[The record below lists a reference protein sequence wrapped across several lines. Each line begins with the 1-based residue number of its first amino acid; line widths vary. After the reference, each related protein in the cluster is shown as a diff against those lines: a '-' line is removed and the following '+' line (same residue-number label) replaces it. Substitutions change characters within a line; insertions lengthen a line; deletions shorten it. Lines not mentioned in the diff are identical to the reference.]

1 MSPPLNLLLIEDDRM
16 LADAICAAIRQQPW
30 VVDHAGDA
38 AAARTALVDHAYS
51 AVLLDIGLPKGS
63 GIDVLRFLRDRFDA
77 TPVIVLTA
85 RGQLSDRIQGL
96 DAGADDYLVKPF
108 QLGELLARIRAVI
121 RRAEGQVVGSISNGN
136 VTLDPRRRAVT
147 QRGVPVALSAH
158 EYQLLLAL
166 LTRAGRI
173 VTRDEL
179 ERAVYG
185 DTAAVGSNTV
195 SVFIHQL
202 RKKMGDGVIRT
213 VHGHGYTMGDSP

>member
-1 MSPPLNLLLIEDDRM
+1 MNLLLVEDDRM
-16 LADAICAAIRQQPW
+16 LADAIGAAIAQQGW
-30 VVDHAGDA
+30 AIAHTSDV

-51 AVLLDIGLPKGS
+51 AVLLDLGLPKGS
-63 GIDVLRFLRDRFDA
+63 GLDVLRFLRDRFDA

-85 RGQLSDRIQGL
+85 RGQLTDRIQGL

-108 QLGELLARIRAVI
+108 QVAELLARVRAVI
-121 RRAEGQVVGSISNGN
+121 RRAEGQVVGLLTCGD
-136 VTLDPRRRAVT
+136 VVLDPRRRSVT
-147 QRGVPVALSAH
+147 HKGMPTALSAH

-166 LTRAGRI
+166 LTRAGHV

-202 RKKMGDGVIRT
+202 RKKMGEGVIRT
-213 VHGHGYTMGDSP
+213 VHGHGYTIGEAR

>member
-1 MSPPLNLLLIEDDRM
+1 MNLLLVEDDRM
-16 LADAICAAIRQQPW
+16 LADAICAAMAQQAW
-30 VVDHAGDA
+30 TVDCAGDA
-38 AAARTALVDHAYS
+38 HAARTALVDHAYS

-63 GIDVLRFLRDRFDA
+63 GLDVLRFLRDRFDA

-85 RGQLSDRIQGL
+85 RGQLTERIQGL

-108 QLGELLARIRAVI
+108 QLGELLARVRAVI
-121 RRAEGQVVGSISNGN
+121 RRAEGQVVGLLSSGD
-136 VTLDPRRRAVT
+136 VVLDPRRRAVT
-147 QRGVPVALSAH
+147 HKGIPVALSGH

-166 LTRAGRI
+166 LARAGHV
-173 VTRDEL
+173 VTREEL

-185 DTAAVGSNTV
+185 DIAAVGSNTV

-213 VHGHGYTMGDSP
+213 VHGHGYTIGAMR